1 MIKLIISFVLGFLFA
16 FLLRLI
22 VINVREKKGL
32 NEVKYKSLPLTSK
45 MKIIIR
51 EIIFKFSI
59 QRFNRDFLLN
69 LKNNDQVIMQVMHR
83 SHFPEVVVNASDLKF
98 GLAIYIPIKPLNS
111 TQKNGLIKILKEE
124 SESFEIAQPPIEY
137 FVIDAGSR
145 VRYTGYLIARI
156 IKEIFKLED
165 VDVELFDEGILPY
178 HYLLR
183 IPKGVN

>member
-1 MIKLIISFVLGFLFA
+1 MVKLIISFILGFLFA

-69 LKNNDQVIMQVMHR
+69 LKR
-83 SHFPEVVVNASDLKF
+83 
-98 GLAIYIPIKPLNS
+98 
-111 TQKNGLIKILKEE
+111 
-124 SESFEIAQPPIEY
+124 
-137 FVIDAGSR
+137 
-145 VRYTGYLIARI
+145 
-156 IKEIFKLED
+156 
-165 VDVELFDEGILPY
+165 
-178 HYLLR
+178 
-183 IPKGVN
+183 